1 MGRCIE
7 IVALNPGAAS
17 LPRKICEIL
26 NNIEGVPMRI
36 GAICAAFVL
45 CALPALSQRSSSP
58 PPPSTGG
65 GANQPGPPTP
75 SRSPNTGI
83 PNQQNP
89 ATRFPNT
96 NPTPNTNFPRQNY
109 FIAGQ
114 VVLDDGSPPSP
125 EIRIERVCNGRVH
138 LEGYTDSKGHFS
150 FQLGGPTGVV
160 DTDAADSGG
169 MRIPGQPGSF
179 GSMERP
185 LGGAGMNPF
194 WDCVLRAA
202 LPGYTS
208 ETKNL
213 AMIRPF
219 ETRLGTIVLHRIG
232 GVHASTISVTS
243 ALAPKRAQKDFRKA
257 RDLIAKRK
265 YDKAEKQLLEATKI
279 YPKYASA
286 WYELGRVQAGQKHF
300 DAARQSFESAI
311 AADSHY
317 MSPYDQLAGLAAE
330 QKRWK
335 DVVKYSDQVIAA
347 NPDAFPS
354 SYWYNALANYELKKP
369 KAAEKSATELVKI
382 DKVHEYPE
390 AQRMLAALLLS
401 RSDYAGAASHLRT
414 YLQLDPH
421 AKDAAHLQQ
430 ALAQIEQK
438 AGHIAPQANAQAKQ

>member
-1 MGRCIE
+1 MDGCAE
-7 IVALNPGAAS
+7 TVYLNRVAAS
-17 LPRKICEIL
+17 PPGEICEIL
-26 NNIEGVPMRI
+26 NNIEGVLMRI

-45 CALPALSQRSSSP
+45 CALPALSQRSGPPSP
-58 PPPSTGG
+58 PSNGG

-75 SRSPNTGI
+75 SNPPSTGI

-89 ATRFPNT
+89 TTRFPST
-96 NPTPNTNFPRQNY
+96 NPMPNTNFPRQDY
-109 FIAGQ
+109 FIAGR
-114 VVLDDGSPPSP
+114 VMLDDGSPPSP
-125 EIRIERVCNGRVH
+125 DIRIERVCNGRVH

-150 FQLGGPTGVV
+150 FQLGGPTSVV

-169 MRIPGQPGSF
+169 MRVPGQPGSF
-179 GSMERP
+179 GSMSGSM
-185 LGGAGMNPF
+185 GGGMSPF
-194 WDCVLRAA
+194 WNCELRAA

-208 ETKNL
+208 ETKSL
-213 AMIRPF
+213 AMLRPF

-243 ALAPKRAQKDFRKA
+243 ALAPKRAQKDFSKA
-257 RDLIAKRK
+257 RDLIAKQK
-265 YDKAEKQLLEATKI
+265 YDKAEKRLLEATKI
-279 YPKYASA
+279 YPKYATA
-286 WYELGRVQAGQKHF
+286 WYELGRVQAGQKNF

-317 MSPYDQLAGLAAE
+317 MSPYDQLAGLAAA

-335 DVVKYSDQVIAA
+335 DAVKYSDQVIAA

-354 SYWYNALANYELKKP
+354 SYWYNALANYELKNP
-369 KAAEKSATELVKI
+369 QAAEKSVTELVKI

-390 AQRMLAALLLS
+390 AQRMLAALLLN
-401 RSDYAGAASHLRT
+401 RADYAGAASHLRT
-414 YLQLDPH
+414 YLHLDPH

-438 AGHIAPQANAQAKQ
+438 AGQTGTQANTQVKQ